1 MIHYL
6 ALTTGSCGNC
16 YVFNDGLDTIV
27 IDAGVTYSKLS
38 RSLMDHGI
46 EPESIRALFLTHLHP
61 DHSKGVGVCQRKL
74 GIPAYISSVS
84 LAENAVVIE
93 RQRMEKSLLRTFEY
107 GEMIDYGSFRVMPFR
122 TSHDSPG
129 SAGYAIVCHGY
140 RFFLMTDTGV
150 IPEEAESLASIA
162 DVEFIEAN
170 YDDDML
176 EKGSYPYPLKRRI
189 RGSYGHLSNDEAV
202 AFASR
207 TARRGDSI
215 YFVHL
220 SKNNNDPELVR
231 NEVLRSIPSGVF
243 CKVCERGEAFEGF
256 LDDEESWWKKEEGK
270 EYPEAEGLPQSAAR

>member
-16 YVFNDGLDTIV
+16 YVFNDGQDTIV

-38 RSLMDHGI
+38 RSLCDHGI
-46 EPESIRALFLTHLHP
+46 DPGSIRAIFLTHLHP
-61 DHSKGVGVCQRKL
+61 DHSRGVGVSQRKL

-93 RQRMEKSLLRTFEY
+93 RQRIERTLLRTFEY
-107 GEMIDYGSFRVMPFR
+107 GETIAVGAFRLMPFR

-129 SAGYAIVCHGY
+129 SAGYAILCNGF

-150 IPEEAESLASIA
+150 IPEEAERLASIA

-189 RGSYGHLSNDEAV
+189 RGSYGHLSNREAV

-207 TARRGDSI
+207 TARRGDSV

-220 SKNNNDPELVR
+220 SRNNNDPGLVR
-231 NEVLRSIPSGVF
+231 DEVVRSIPSGIF

-256 LDDEESWWKKEEGK
+256 LYDEESWWKEEGK
-270 EYPEAEGLPQSAAR
+270 EYPEAEGLPQGTSR